1 MYFCFIKRLINYSKV
16 MATKFFKIG
25 CLFFVLIA
33 FNGCIPLGAEE
44 CDEYGTEANVSGLI
58 KISPLQETYNV
69 GDVITITATLPSKN
83 NYFAIGQVDIHAET
97 NDDNGI
103 FSLAMWQHE
112 GSSFPGTSL
121 YVDNVVEFIE
131 GGIENNTMGVFKM
144 PYFAENDEYR
154 IKYKVTLNRTGNY
167 ILIQDN
173 SSNIYFQGGSTCN
186 RYFINT
192 DIENNNSI
200 EDITFTVQ

>member
-1 MYFCFIKRLINYSKV
+1 
-16 MATKFFKIG
+16 MATKFFKIVSLVIIVFSASSCFLTKG
-25 CLFFVLIA
+25 D
-33 FNGCIPLGAEE
+33 ED

-58 KISPLQETYNV
+58 KITPLQETYNV

-83 NYFAIGQVDIHAET
+83 NYFATGQVDIHAET
-97 NDDNGI
+97 NDDNGR

-144 PYFAENDEYR
+144 PYFADSDEYR